1 MVYYTLTSV
10 CRHYT
15 VENCSTNL
23 TIITAELQTNPTQNI
38 YLMLKEIILP
48 IEHTVRVSEVSLCCA
63 VFYVSGVNVM
73 YCDTLS
79 SYVIYRKSKP
89 HHHLT

>member
-38 YLMLKEIILP
+38 YVILQETILP
-48 IEHTVRVSEVSLCCA
+48 IEHSVRLTEVKLCC
-63 VFYVSGVNVM
+63 VVSYVSGVNVM
-73 YCDTLS
+73 
-79 SYVIYRKSKP
+79 
-89 HHHLT
+89 